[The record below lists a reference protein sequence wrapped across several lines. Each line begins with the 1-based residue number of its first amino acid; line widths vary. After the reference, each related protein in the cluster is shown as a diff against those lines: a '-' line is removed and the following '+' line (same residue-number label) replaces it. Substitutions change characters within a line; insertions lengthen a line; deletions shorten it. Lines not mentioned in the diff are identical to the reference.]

1 MILQLTTTLLLLNFA
16 FDEAL
21 ASKGS
26 QSLIRPSLGTVSL
39 NRSLEYSLQSQPRS
53 YQNEAYSFPLKER
66 ALRDGGVTFP
76 PSEWFNI
83 VSISIL
89 ALPFLTRA
97 DLNIWSIRQNNL
109 TQIAQI
115 AQLMSNRMQT
125 WYQGEV
131 LPNYM

>member
-26 QSLIRPSLGTVSL
+26 QSLIRPSLDTVSL
-39 NRSLEYSLQSQPRS
+39 NHSLEYSLQSQPRS
-53 YQNEAYSFPLKER
+53 YQNEAYSSPLKER
-66 ALRDGGVTFP
+66 ALTADGRVSFP

-89 ALPFLTRA
+89 ALTFLERA
-97 DLNIWSIRQNNL
+97 NLDIWLIH
-109 TQIAQI
+109 
-115 AQLMSNRMQT
+115 
-125 WYQGEV
+125 
-131 LPNYM
+131 